1 MTLTQ
6 FLDVAYAL
14 LVEEYRRLGANL
26 TEALDRTR
34 EYAQGGH
41 KHPPLTVSGNTKE
54 AVTAVP
60 QHSLTAEELA
70 NERAL
75 AALEQMM
82 SGVGAVG

>member
-14 LVEEYRRLGANL
+14 LVEEYRRLGAHL

-34 EYAQGGH
+34 EYAQGGR
-41 KHPPLTVSGNTKE
+41 KHSPLTVSGNTEE